1 MMVTPLELGAAFL
14 LDVIAG
20 DPERLPHPVRGI
32 GWLISTFERETRRTV
47 ANERLAGVLTVLLT
61 LLVTVVVV
69 GGTCAAAQ
77 RLHPWCGSAVTI
89 AWLYLGLATRSLSDY
104 TRRVYRDLRDGDLE
118 QARRS
123 VAHIVGRDTARLD
136 RHEVSRAAIESV
148 SESAVDAVLS
158 PLFFAVLGGP
168 AGLWIFK
175 AVSTCDSMIGHKDAR
190 YIRFGTFG
198 ARFDDALNYLPAR
211 LSMLL
216 FPVAAALTGGHAASC
231 WRVALRDRRHHAS
244 PNSGIPEAATAGAL
258 QVRLGGPTMYEGELV
273 NKPPFGGEF
282 RLPEPADIPRAI
294 RLMWAVSLLGL
305 GLGLCWLG
313 VWRA

>member
-1 MMVTPLELGAAFL
+1 VTITPLELGAAFL
-14 LDVIAG
+14 LDVIVG

-32 GWLISTFERETRRTV
+32 GRLIATFERETRKIFTH
-47 ANERLAGVLTVLLT
+47 ERLAGVLTVLLT
-61 LLVTVVVV
+61 LLVTGVVV
-69 GGTCAAAQ
+69 GATCAAAHH
-77 RLHPWCGSAVTI
+77 LHPGFGSVVTI

-118 QARRS
+118 RARQS

-158 PLFFAVLGGP
+158 PLCFAVLGGP
-168 AGLWIFK
+168 VGLWIFK

-198 ARFDDALNYLPAR
+198 ARLDDALNYLPAR
-211 LSMLL
+211 LSLIL
-216 FPVAAALTGGHAASC
+216 FPAAAALTGEDAVSC
-231 WRVALRDRRHHAS
+231 WRVARRDRHHHAS

-258 QVRLGGPTMYEGELV
+258 RVRLGGPTLYEGELV

-282 RLPEPADIPRAI
+282 RLPEPGDIPRAI
-294 RLMWAVSLLGL
+294 RLMWAISLLGL
-305 GLGLCWLG
+305 CLGLCGL
-313 VWRA
+313 A